1 MMDQY
6 TQPIT
11 KLIEE
16 LAKLPGIGRKSAQ
29 RLAFHILDMR
39 DADVMEL
46 AKAIVNGKKNTKH
59 CQICGNLAEGDL
71 CGICGSIKR
80 DKSTICV
87 IEDARDIAAMERTKE
102 YKGVY
107 HVLHGTISPLD
118 GIGPDDINIKSLIT
132 RLNEDIKEVIIATNP
147 TIEGEATAVYI
158 SRLIKPLGIKVTR
171 IAVSY
176 THLDVYKRQ
185 RQHNKACQSIQP
197 YHYSDGKNLVRRT

>member
-1 MMDQY
+1 
-6 TQPIT
+6 
-11 KLIEE
+11 
-16 LAKLPGIGRKSAQ
+16 
-29 RLAFHILDMR
+29 MR
-39 DADVMEL
+39 HL
-46 AKAIVNGKKNTKH
+46 RQH
-59 CQICGNLAEGDL
+59 
-71 CGICGSIKR
+71 KR

-171 IAVSY
+171 IAHGIPIGGDIEY
-176 THLDVYKRQ
+176 TDTVTLMR
-185 RQHNKACQSIQP
+185 ALE
-197 YHYSDGKNLVRRT
+197 GRREM